1 MCKPNKR
8 VLGVSIVTYN
18 TSIEEVRE
26 ILRILK
32 DVPEIAQITIIDNS
46 DQLALL
52 RNSIDITRDET
63 KVDFFK
69 NDKNVGYVA
78 HNIGMNK
85 SIKNDLDYH
94 LVINSD
100 LIFDGKIVSKLLK
113 VMEKN
118 KNIGL
123 IMPKILNYD
132 GTDQHLAKRLPR
144 PHELLLRLVKL
155 RLPWLHKIEEPSY
168 TKVPK
173 IVPYLSGCFMLL
185 RVNVLREVG
194 LMDPRFFMYAEDI
207 DLSRRI
213 AAHSLNIYY
222 PELEIFHKHGAISKR
237 NIRILMIHM
246 KNIILYFNKWGW
258 IYDQER
264 RKLNNLTESEIVLK

>member
-1 MCKPNKR
+1 MCKPNKL

-46 DQLALL
+46 DQQPLL
-52 RNSIDITRDET
+52 RNSIDITGDET
-63 KVDFFK
+63 KTEFFK

-78 HNIGMNK
+78 HNIGMMK
-85 SIKNDLDYH
+85 SIENDLDYH

-100 LIFDGKIVSKLLK
+100 LIFDGITVSKLLK

-132 GTDQHLAKRLPR
+132 GTDQHLAKNCQD
-144 PHELLLRLVKL
+144 HMN
-155 RLPWLHKIEEPSY
+155 
-168 TKVPK
+168 
-173 IVPYLSGCFMLL
+173 CF
-185 RVNVLREVG
+185 
-194 LMDPRFFMYAEDI
+194 
-207 DLSRRI
+207 
-213 AAHSLNIYY
+213 
-222 PELEIFHKHGAISKR
+222 
-237 NIRILMIHM
+237 
-246 KNIILYFNKWGW
+246 
-258 IYDQER
+258 
-264 RKLNNLTESEIVLK
+264 

>member
-144 PHELLLRLVKL
+144 PHELLLRLVK
-155 RLPWLHKIEEPSY
+155 
-168 TKVPK
+168 
-173 IVPYLSGCFMLL
+173 
-185 RVNVLREVG
+185 
-194 LMDPRFFMYAEDI
+194 
-207 DLSRRI
+207 
-213 AAHSLNIYY
+213 
-222 PELEIFHKHGAISKR
+222 
-237 NIRILMIHM
+237 
-246 KNIILYFNKWGW
+246 
-258 IYDQER
+258 
-264 RKLNNLTESEIVLK
+264 